1 MRWFSRTLAVVA
13 VLCVGAG
20 CEEDEPAPPTKPE
33 PLLSQTP
40 LWQVKADPSRT
51 NECFGRSVALGDFNG
66 DGRKDLVVG
75 TEPCRR
81 LMRGTPHPGRV
92 SIFVGQES
100 FFSTQEVSAVL
111 SWPSTHPRAS
121 GTTLLTAVGDVNG
134 DRYADLLVH
143 SVFGVSVF
151 LGQENLEA
159 MLSQPSF
166 RAEGADRFQFR
177 GSHFIDLN
185 GDGRDDLIV
194 TRSNE
199 QRFYLSTPGAAEGLF
214 TLVRTR
220 PGFFTASPMGD
231 LNGDGAGDV
240 LLSLEDGGQGY
251 FLGCKTGAAF
261 ACDGPIS
268 ASPWRMEPVGR
279 GGLSLADMN
288 GDGHREAVV
297 MSAEGPLH
305 LHLSQSDG
313 TLSPSPVWAT
323 LGDPAFPLLATGV
336 WSVGDVDGDG
346 HRHDFVMGA
355 AGRLY
360 FFSPAA
366 GVSQELKPV
375 WSWPEENTIP
385 NGYEVYRRYSVV
397 APGDLTGDG
406 IDDLIV
412 ANTAMG
418 DVLDLPVG
426 DVAIY
431 SGGKVPTTRG
441 EPPHLPALKACGLAL
456 DPVNGKPDL
465 TVDADVLKRTAHVVW
480 RTFDANTCEVQEQ
493 CVAAPGRRKLLRFST
508 SILNLGTKAAILPPM
523 GENPDMYVLDECHGH
538 HHLNNFA
545 AYELL
550 DASGKTVLAGR
561 KQGFYL
567 VDFQSY
573 CADAPPADY
582 TFDPMGISPGW
593 ADIYTLDTPCQ
604 WVDVTD
610 LPDGTYTFQ
619 VSVDTRDIVDEGTV
633 HPNTV
638 GFPVRLEGDTV
649 TVLP

>member
-1 MRWFSRTLAVVA
+1 MRSFWRTLAVA
-13 VLCVGAG
+13 SVLCVG
-20 CEEDEPAPPTKPE
+20 CSDDEPGPPAKPE
-33 PLLSQTP
+33 VLLSQTP

-51 NECFGRSVALGDFNG
+51 NECFGGSVALADFNG

-75 TEPCRR
+75 TEPCSR

-92 SIFVGQES
+92 SVFVGQES
-100 FFSTQEVSAVL
+100 YFSTQEVSAL
-111 SWPSTHPRAS
+111 MSWPSTHPRAS
-121 GTTLLTAVGDVNG
+121 GTALTVVAGDVNG
-134 DRYADLLVH
+134 DRYADLLVR
-143 SVFGVSVF
+143 SRYGASVF

-159 MLSQPSF
+159 MLAEPSF
-166 RAEGADRFQFR
+166 RVPGADRFQLW
-177 GSHFIDLN
+177 GGHFVDLN
-185 GDGRDDLIV
+185 GDGRDDLIIS
-194 TRSNE
+194 RSNE
-199 QRFYLSTPGAAEGLF
+199 QRFYLSTPGAAEGPF

-220 PGFFTASPMGD
+220 PGFLSATPVGD
-231 LNGDGAGDV
+231 LNGDGADDV
-240 LLSLEDGGQGY
+240 LLPTEDGQRGY

-268 ASPWRMEPVGR
+268 ATPWRLEPLGR

-288 GDGHREAVV
+288 GDGHPEAFV
-297 MSAEGPLH
+297 STERGPLQ

-313 TLSPSPVWAT
+313 TLSASPIWST
-323 LGDPAFPLLATGV
+323 MGDPTFPLLGTGA
-336 WSVGDVDGDG
+336 WSVGDLDGDG
-346 HRHDFVMGA
+346 QRQDFVMGA
-355 AGRLY
+355 LGRLY
-360 FFSPAA
+360 FFSPDA
-366 GVSQELKPV
+366 GVSQDLEPV

-385 NGYEVYRRYSVV
+385 NGYDVYRRYAV
-397 APGDLTGDG
+397 AVPGDLNGDG

-412 ANTAMG
+412 ANTASG
-418 DVLDLPVG
+418 DSLEQPVG

-431 SGGKVPTTRG
+431 SGGKVPPTRR
-441 EPPHLPALKACGLAL
+441 EPPYMPAPRACGLAL

-465 TVDADVLKRTAHVVW
+465 TVDADVLKRTVHVMW
-480 RTFDANTCEVQEQ
+480 RTFGADTCEVQEQ
-493 CVAAPGRRKLLRFST
+493 CVGAAGRRKLLRFST
-508 SILNLGTKAAILPPM
+508 SILNLGTKAAALPPI
-523 GENPDMYVLDECHGH
+523 GENPDMYVMDECHGH
-538 HHLNNFA
+538 YHLNNFA
-545 AYELL
+545 AYELR
-550 DASGKTVLAGR
+550 DASGNTVLSGR

-573 CADAPPADY
+573 CTDASPADY

-610 LPDGTYTFQ
+610 LPDGDYTFQ